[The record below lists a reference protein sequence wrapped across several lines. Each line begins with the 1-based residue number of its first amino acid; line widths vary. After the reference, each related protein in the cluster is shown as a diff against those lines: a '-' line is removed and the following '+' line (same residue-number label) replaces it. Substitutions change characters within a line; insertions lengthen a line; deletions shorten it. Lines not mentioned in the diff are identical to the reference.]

1 MFHPGRASAAI
12 FSMQNLIE
20 IFNFTL
26 APSKPNIQIL
36 NEQNSFHP
44 NEGKRFSLSY
54 KVSSYPASDIT
65 WWRSKDG
72 KEYEFITQCLA
83 TKKCEF
89 HGGKENI
96 SESSFEI
103 EDLTFPQDNF
113 FYKCN
118 ASNDYGKESETFQL
132 EVYGNLNMLY

>member
-1 MFHPGRASAAI
+1 
-12 FSMQNLIE
+12 MQNLIE

-54 KVSSYPASDIT
+54 DVSSYPASDIT

-72 KEYEFITQCLA
+72 KEYEFITQCLK
-83 TKKCEF
+83 TKMCEV

-96 SESSFEI
+96 TKTSFEI
-103 EDLTFPQDNF
+103 EDLRFPKDNF

-118 ASNDYGKESETFQL
+118 ASNDYGKDSETFQL